1 MTLTLVIAQCLFD
14 FCVPA
19 QTTAS
24 GRKNI
29 QALWVV
35 VAGDFSTRHW
45 TCHPPQT
52 CHSPQTKEEPDQ
64 RHFLCSGM
72 EPRRTR
78 QGTQFS
84 PFESLSSPAAFTA
97 AHCQVVETDVD
108 LAALL
113 NSAHHS
119 AAHREELG
127 EDPDDLS
134 EWEEVESRPSTPLS
148 HSLPPSSPQPSENED
163 LSVLSDLSDIEPLSA
178 AGIDAGA
185 MPPVSAA
192 QRRAARKKEYHKRR
206 RQAKR
211 QEKAASPFTRGA
223 HPKSIPSH
231 RILPP
236 NKSAFDAAALSASG
250 SGAWLGPK
258 PPPPP
263 PRGKAQNAQ
272 AKARREAE
280 RLKAL
285 RLREVDELLKE
296 MGYTYIAWDGQHPLL
311 ILDREGRI
319 ICVFMG
325 APEDP
330 EWPTVI
336 AEAIKAMKEALAEG
350 LHIGAFATGDK
361 RHRRGSYDTLSGG
374 YSHGGGQKRPGML
387 GMPRRQRRLFM
398 KLIKNKY
405 IRCICGLQSSGFR
418 TFGPKMF
425 KQYVNDLEVLI
436 EQIPALQHNFTN
448 SIFPAVTFNLGPE
461 SVTFEHLDYHN
472 NPFGCFQSGAS
483 SLIPSAIIDHGN
495 TPLGP
500 GETRCSIT
508 QYAAGGL
515 FRYVRYG
522 CKTAKELLAQSGG
535 RQMKASLDGAPGERA
550 RWGLGLFS
558 KLEDLAAD
566 HAASFGTK

>member
-1 MTLTLVIAQCLFD
+1 
-14 FCVPA
+14 
-19 QTTAS
+19 
-24 GRKNI
+24 
-29 QALWVV
+29 
-35 VAGDFSTRHW
+35 
-45 TCHPPQT
+45 
-52 CHSPQTKEEPDQ
+52 
-64 RHFLCSGM
+64 
-72 EPRRTR
+72 
-78 QGTQFS
+78 
-84 PFESLSSPAAFTA
+84 
-97 AHCQVVETDVD
+97 
-108 LAALL
+108 
-113 NSAHHS
+113 
-119 AAHREELG
+119 
-127 EDPDDLS
+127 
-134 EWEEVESRPSTPLS
+134 
-148 HSLPPSSPQPSENED
+148 
-163 LSVLSDLSDIEPLSA
+163 
-178 AGIDAGA
+178 
-185 MPPVSAA
+185 
-192 QRRAARKKEYHKRR
+192 
-206 RQAKR
+206 
-211 QEKAASPFTRGA
+211 
-223 HPKSIPSH
+223 
-231 RILPP
+231 
-236 NKSAFDAAALSASG
+236 
-250 SGAWLGPK
+250 
-258 PPPPP
+258 
-263 PRGKAQNAQ
+263 
-272 AKARREAE
+272 
-280 RLKAL
+280 
-285 RLREVDELLKE
+285 

-350 LHIGAFATGDK
+350 LRIGAFATGDK

-405 IRCICGLQSSGFR
+405 IRRICGLQSSGFR

-472 NPFGCFQSGAS
+472 NPFGWCGITSAGDFNPKTSAHLYLKQLKLVIEFPSGAS